1 MMIMPGKVKA
11 EFINFVK
18 IVEVKDIDYV
28 IHFINTY
35 NGKTYVFKV
44 YKELFDKAME
54 VRRVQ
59 ELDVT
64 VTSDKIKED
73 SKKKDIEPDVA
84 MVYM

>member
-1 MMIMPGKVKA
+1 MVMPIKPKC

-35 NGKTYVFKV
+35 NGETYIFKV

-54 VRRVQ
+54 VRRVTD
-59 ELDVT
+59 LDIT
-64 VTSDKIKED
+64 TISDKQKED
-73 SKKKDIEPDVA
+73 MKKEDMKPDVA
-84 MVYM
+84 MVYV